1 MNKHLVTTSLLCL
14 LATPCVAQ
22 TSTATGVG
30 VGVAKSSSQSGA
42 VAISG
47 QGGQG
52 GNSSLTVNNPA
63 NTRTESVLSGTTT
76 SNINQTVSGGT
87 NNRNEQTGTSTVKN
101 VPGTLAPGL
110 AAAGIETC
118 LGSVSGGGS
127 IVGFGASFGTT
138 VPDPGCQ
145 ARLDA
150 RTLWSMGLKGAAVA
164 RLCLSP
170 EIQRSMPD
178 VCARYTPVV
187 VEPVGGYPLIAPRP
201 VRGGPDYGYPP
212 ARVAG
217 APIEVVEGKTGL
229 TKLCDN
235 YDEPA
240 QKCRKWTGQPT
251 RLANKPSKRTIAKLT
266 PQPAPSTPAAAVA
279 AATSPDP

>member
-1 MNKHLVTTSLLCL
+1 MNKYLVTTSILCL
-14 LATPCVAQ
+14 LASPAIAQ

-42 VAISG
+42 LAIS
-47 QGGQG
+47 GQG
-52 GNSSLTVNNPA
+52 GNSSLTVNSTTPA
-63 NTRTESVLSGTTT
+63 TTT
-76 SNINQTVSGGT
+76 SNINQHVTGGT
-87 NNRNEQTGTSTVKN
+87 TNRNEQTGTSTVKN

-127 IVGFGASFGTT
+127 IVGFGGSFGTT
-138 VPDPGCQ
+138 VPDPGCN

-150 RTLWSMGLKGAAVA
+150 RTLWNMGLKSAAVA

-170 EIQRSMPD
+170 DIARSMPD
-178 VCARYTPVV
+178 VCERYVPVV
-187 VEPVGGYPLIAPRP
+187 AQPVVSPWYAP
-201 VRGGPDYGYPP
+201 VRTGPDYGYPP

-217 APIEVVEGKTGL
+217 APIEVIEGKTGR
-229 TKLCDN
+229 TRMCDN

-240 QKCRKWTGQPT
+240 QKCRRWSGEAT
-251 RLANKPSKRTIAKLT
+251 RLAQKPTAKRTVAGSQSA
-266 PQPAPSTPAAAVA
+266 PPSTSAAAVA